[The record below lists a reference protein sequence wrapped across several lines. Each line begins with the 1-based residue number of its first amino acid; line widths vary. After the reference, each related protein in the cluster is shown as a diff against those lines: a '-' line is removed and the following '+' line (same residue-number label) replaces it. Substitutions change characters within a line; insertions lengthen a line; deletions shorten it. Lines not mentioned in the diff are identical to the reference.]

1 MTAPISTDTPHAG
14 VLADVQSASFRS
26 LLDFARWTAAFVVF
40 ASHLRNHIH
49 VKHSGISPS
58 ADGWLV
64 QVWYLISGLHWEAV
78 SVFFV
83 LSGFLVGGITT
94 ARARIG
100 QFHLPSYSIN
110 RATRIYIAFAP
121 AVILGWALD
130 SIIVNSGA
138 GLGIYEHLH
147 PLVKGPS
154 QHVYANQLSGDVLY
168 SNLLMLQSFYV
179 KPVGSNLPLWTL
191 SFEFWFYVLFGCGVV
206 MVVGNSW
213 IRRLVALLVAGST
226 IFFMGGRLPALMLL
240 WLLGLVA
247 ALPGAQFLRR
257 PGLAL
262 LTLFGLLVAARLHD
276 YQTQPSAIAYY
287 VMEVAPAVAFAWLVF
302 SARGH
307 HYPWL
312 IRLQP
317 LNQWLASFSF
327 SLYLVHYPV
336 MLALIVALGQLGV
349 EGLRVGYQP
358 NDLTGIAVYLGVFA
372 AVVIFSYGF
381 ALLTER
387 QTGRIRALI
396 TSQLPGALRK
406 RR

>member
-14 VLADVQSASFRS
+14 VLEDIQSASFRS

-49 VKHSGISPS
+49 VKHGNISS
-58 ADGWLV
+58 EADGWIV

-83 LSGFLVGGITT
+83 LSGFLVGGVST
-94 ARARIG
+94 ARAKIG

-110 RATRIYIAFAP
+110 RVTRIYVAFAP

-130 SIIVNSGA
+130 SMIVNSGA
-138 GLGIYEHLH
+138 GLGIYQHLH
-147 PLVKGPS
+147 PLIEGPS
-154 QHVYANQLSGDVLY
+154 QYAYAEQLSGEVLY

-206 MVVGNSW
+206 IVIGHSW
-213 IRRLVALLVAGST
+213 IRRLAAVFAAGS
-226 IFFMGGRLPALMLL
+226 IIAFMGGYLPAMMLL
-240 WLLGLVA
+240 WLLGVIA
-247 ALPGAQFLRR
+247 ALPGLKFLRKPR
-257 PGLAL
+257 LAL
-262 LTLFGLLVAARLHD
+262 LTLLGLLVAARLHD
-276 YQTQPSAIAYY
+276 YQSQPSAIAYY
-287 VMEVAPAVAFAWLVF
+287 VMELAPTVAFAWLIF

-387 QTGRIRALI
+387 QTGRIRTLI
-396 TSQLPGALRK
+396 TSQLPSALGK